1 VVSYIAAYV
10 GYTGL
15 LRSAGVL
22 TRRQLENART
32 AELIVL
38 KDRIDREL
46 ANRVARDL
54 EAQKRRE
61 RDDIESRETGSGTYQ
76 WQYRECGH
84 KDRCKRCR
92 SGKKHG
98 PYLYRFYY
106 LEGKYRSEYIPLL
119 KVHEHPNAPP
129 HPA

>member
-1 VVSYIAAYV
+1 
-10 GYTGL
+10 
-15 LRSAGVL
+15 L
-22 TRRQLENART
+22 TRTQLQNAK
-32 AELIVL
+32 ASELIVL

-54 EAQKRRE
+54 EAHKRGE
-61 RDDIESRETGSGTYQ
+61 RDVIESRETGSGTYQ

-106 LEGKYRSEYIPLL
+106 REGKYRSEYIPLRR
-119 KVHEHPNAPP
+119 VHEHPDAPP
-129 HPA
+129 RPA